1 MVDTVTFNNILFRVM
16 SGNLSF
22 IFDRPIMCKTVKNMD
37 QLDNSSWYY
46 KVVLLP
52 DWSVENMNPDITQY
66 WM

>member
-37 QLDNSSWYY
+37 QLDNSSWHYL
-46 KVVLLP
+46 VL
-52 DWSVENMNPDITQY
+52 
-66 WM
+66 